1 MKPDFQLVVQEE
13 EDTVPVPEK
22 PEWQALSKEDTSMS
36 GLVGSLRGLEDNSGN
51 AGQPYRRNSLALS
64 LHSNLAAF
72 PLSNNQEVSPFHV
85 VDSARRRF
93 SNVSDVVS
101 RKISHTIRWRTV
113 SASIELTVSQGSS
126 LCAQYIRN
134 RLKRCGIFHRKLGL
148 KRMRSAMLLPG
159 GAVVGEVYPELVSV
173 GAELEKMHPNLFN
186 RVARQIG
193 CGSFSSEQS
202 VSEAVVDI
210 SREMIR
216 NGEMTWSKV
225 IALYAVAGGIAVDCV
240 RQGKPEYLPAVQRG
254 MTDVLEE
261 DLAAW
266 IQANGGWTTLVTRY
280 RPATKETTWYSRKLI
295 FLFLFAMLFV
305 FMISVFLK
313 LLIL

>member
-1 MKPDFQLVVQEE
+1 MKPDFRLGVQEE
-13 EDTVPVPEK
+13 ATLPVLEK
-22 PEWQALSKEDTSMS
+22 PEWQEHSTEDTSMS

-51 AGQPYRRNSLALS
+51 AAQPYRRNSLALS

-72 PLSNNQEVSPFHV
+72 PLANNQEVSSFHV

-134 RLKRCGIFHRKLGL
+134 RLKRSGIFHRKLGL

-159 GAVVGEVYPELVSV
+159 GAVVGEVYPELVWV

-193 CGSFSSEQS
+193 CGSFSTEQS
-202 VSEAVVDI
+202 ASEAIVDV

-225 IALYAVAGGIAVDCV
+225 IALYAIAGGIAVDCV

-266 IQANGGWTTLVTRY
+266 IQANGGWSTLTTRY
-280 RPATKETTWYSRKLI
+280 RPVTKEATWYSRKLVLLFIFASLIVFTISI
-295 FLFLFAMLFV
+295 FLKFLVL
-305 FMISVFLK
+305 
-313 LLIL
+313 